1 MATHQKE
8 MLINEEKLAGP
19 NTRFGFGGT
28 NVASFT
34 RVTNV
39 VIDLRHALI
48 QDMALEANILEACI
62 FMPFSMW
69 FINYC

>member
-1 MATHQKE
+1 MTKHQKE

-19 NTRFGFGGT
+19 NTRFEFGRYKRSG
-28 NVASFT
+28 FT

-39 VIDLRHALI
+39 VTDLRHALI
-48 QDMALEANILEACI
+48 QDMALEANILEVCI
-62 FMPFSMW
+62 FMPLSMW

>member
-1 MATHQKE
+1 MKKSWQGQIQD
-8 MLINEEKLAGP
+8 LNL
-19 NTRFGFGGT
+19 GGT

-39 VIDLRHALI
+39 VTDLRHALI
-48 QDMALEANILEACI
+48 QDMALEANILEVCI
-62 FMPFSMW
+62 FMPLSMW